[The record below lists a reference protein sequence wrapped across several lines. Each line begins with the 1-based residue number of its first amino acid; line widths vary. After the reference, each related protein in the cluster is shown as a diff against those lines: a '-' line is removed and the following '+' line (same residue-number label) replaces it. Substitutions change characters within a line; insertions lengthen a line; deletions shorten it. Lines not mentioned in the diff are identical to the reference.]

1 MAKLVQVELWSDYIA
16 AGGVRT
22 RVLPISEIFG
32 AIIDED
38 FNGRSELSLN
48 VNARLAELFGG
59 SFGAVVEAVFSQTTD
74 GRVCQDNFTRADSN
88 TIGAPVLFPPGAAA
102 WTELGESGAGDL
114 RILSNEYDQ
123 AVDTP
128 STLLLRRSD
137 DPLPTEFIIQATL
150 RARVSN
156 AFPRIFAYHNDAFPG
171 PGSDLYDAGLDR
183 ASGTFE
189 LRVVDGGSVVASDI
203 VAVPGGVSVGG
214 PAPSAINY
222 GVRLVGRTSGSDF
235 DLTGYMNAPLGST
248 LSLSSAKGYAV
259 ALIAS
264 VTDVSPILAVGTYGY
279 DSSRRSFSGR
289 FDACGVDLTVTSLS
303 TGTTIEV
310 DGSTPVAE
318 SGGTAVLPMD
328 DVPIP
333 GETLTLKIG
342 SSIIGT
348 LSPPQGLFGG
358 DEYDLI
364 SQGAASSFVPGA
376 ERDVIRSI
384 FDDGL
389 ILEHRIA

>member
-1 MAKLVQVELWSDYIA
+1 MAKLIQVELWSDFIA

-22 RVLPISEIFG
+22 RVLPIAEIFG
-32 AIIDED
+32 ALLDED
-38 FNGRSELSLN
+38 FNGRSELSLT

-59 SFGAVVEAVFSQTTD
+59 SFGAVVAAVFSQTTD

-88 TIGAPVLFPPGAAA
+88 TIGAPVLFPPAAAA
-102 WTELGESGAGDL
+102 WTEINESGAGDL
-114 RILSNEYDQ
+114 RILTNEFDQ

-128 STLLLRRSD
+128 ATMLLRRSD

-150 RARVSN
+150 RARVTN
-156 AFPRIFAYHNDAFPG
+156 AFPRIFAYHDDAFPAA
-171 PGSDLYDAGLDR
+171 SDLYDAGLDR

-189 LRVVDGGSVVASDI
+189 LRVIDGGVVVASDI
-203 VAVPGGVSVGG
+203 VAVPGGVSIGG
-214 PAPSAINY
+214 PAPSTVNY
-222 GVRLVGRTSGSDF
+222 GVRLVGRTSGADF
-235 DLTGYMNAPLGST
+235 DLTGYMNTPLGST
-248 LSLSSAKGYAV
+248 LSSSSAKGYPV
-259 ALIAS
+259 GLIAS

-289 FDACGVDLTVTSLS
+289 FDAAGVDLTVTSLP
-303 TGTTIEV
+303 TGATIEV

-328 DVPIP
+328 DVPMP
-333 GETLTLKIG
+333 GETMTVKVA
-342 SSIIGT
+342 SIIIAT
-348 LSPPQGLFGG
+348 LTPPQGLFGG

-364 SQGAASSFVPGA
+364 SQGVASSFVPGA

-389 ILEHRIA
+389 ILEHRIG